1 MDKKELDEGMKDA
14 KKKSDEKEGKATEN
28 GGGEG
33 ASEWAPSIDWVMN
46 SVGPFFNN
54 NRGLGELLLDE
65 INKNGINTEGIALA
79 SMVGVLQQFN
89 KEYKE
94 LGQAIGNNLDR
105 IDALSA
111 QSEDLANAVKQL
123 ITEMGVSEEDGASL
137 PLDEPDMSV
146 PPPDMSVPPPDMGGE
161 MPPPDMGGEMPPDG
175 MGAPVDMGAP
185 PATDMGA
192 AMPPDMGG
200 APMADMGGAMP
211 TDMGAPVDMN
221 AMPPPDMAGNIP
233 SDENIK
239 EVKRGVLSDEQLK
252 RVAKGMSAAMRRKR
266 TTSKLSP
273 NIISACDRRDM

>member
-14 KKKSDEKEGKATEN
+14 KKKSDEKEGKAAEN

-33 ASEWAPSIDWVMN
+33 ASEWSPSIDWVMN

-146 PPPDMSVPPPDMGGE
+146 PPPDMGGEMPPPDGMGGE
-161 MPPPDMGGEMPPDG
+161 MPPPDGMGGEMPPPDG
-175 MGAPVDMGAP
+175 MGGELP
-185 PATDMGA
+185 PTDMGA

-200 APMADMGGAMP
+200 APMADMG
-211 TDMGAPVDMN
+211 APVDMN
-221 AMPPPDMAGNIP
+221 AMPPPDMGGGVP

-266 TTSKLSP
+266 TTSKLNP
-273 NIISACDRRDM
+273 NMIRACDRRDM